1 VDIGVNVDYLPCDH
15 SSRSGGISILACRR
29 APARTFG
36 LVALSATVVAF
47 SPGIAWSA
55 SAEQPLMGSTFRFEP
70 LAAGESGL
78 TVAGTGTFRGA
89 IEVRRHGRGLAVVN
103 HLTLEE
109 YVRGIDEVP
118 PSWPAAAL
126 QAQAIAART
135 YAAHKVL
142 AAEARWRE
150 VGADICATSTC
161 QVYRGLDAEKR
172 AKGHGWLRAVEDTA
186 GRALLE
192 GGRPIMASYSST
204 ANGPRA
210 MSQNGALEMANA
222 GRSASEI
229 LAAYYGLRPT
239 LAPAKLPAT
248 IKVAVEMSVTGVRIS
263 APGPFRVVDSAGAVV
278 TAGAGGDWAV
288 TAGPGGGRLVPPETW
303 APVPEMAVSVPT
315 VPAAFRSAG
324 RVMTAAGPVPAPGN
338 GRWAL
343 AGLALALV
351 VSGSTITLQRRR
363 RA

>member
-1 VDIGVNVDYLPCDH
+1 MSESTTFPATTAVD
-15 SSRSGGISILACRR
+15 SWGISILACRR

-47 SPGIAWSA
+47 SPSPVWSA
-55 SAEQPLMGSTFRFEP
+55 GAEPPLTGSTVRFEP
-70 LAAGESGL
+70 QGPGDGGL

-89 IEVRRHGRGLAVVN
+89 IEVRRSGRGLAVVN
-103 HLTLEE
+103 HLSLEE

-135 YAAHKVL
+135 YAAHKAL
-142 AAEARWRE
+142 AGEARWRE
-150 VGADICATSTC
+150 LGADICATSTC
-161 QVYRGLDAEKR
+161 QVYRGLDAERR
-172 AKGHGWLRAVEDTA
+172 AQGHGWLRAVEATA
-186 GRALLE
+186 GRALFE

-222 GRSASEI
+222 GRSATEI

-248 IKVAVEMSVTGVRIS
+248 IKVAVETSVTSVRIS
-263 APGPFRVVDSAGAVV
+263 AAGPFRVVDGSGAAVV
-278 TAGAGGDWAV
+278 TAAGDWAV
-288 TAGPGGGRLVPPETW
+288 TAVPAGVRLVPPETW
-303 APVPEMAVSVPT
+303 APEPAPAVAVPA
-315 VPAAFRSAG
+315 VPAAVRRAG
-324 RVMTAAGPVPAPGN
+324 RVMTAAGPAPRPPA

-343 AGLALALV
+343 AGLLLTLV
-351 VSGSTITLQRRR
+351 AGATTITRQRRQR
-363 RA
+363 Q

>member
-1 VDIGVNVDYLPCDH
+1 M
-15 SSRSGGISILACRR
+15 
-29 APARTFG
+29 
-36 LVALSATVVAF
+36 ALSATVVAF
-47 SPGIAWSA
+47 IPGPVWSA
-55 SAEQPLMGSTFRFEP
+55 NAEQPLTGPTFRFEP

-89 IEVRRHGRGLAVVN
+89 IEVRRNGRGLAVVN

-135 YAAHKVL
+135 YAAYKVL

-172 AKGHGWLRAVEDTA
+172 AKGYGWLRAVEATA

-222 GRSASEI
+222 GRSAPDI

-248 IKVAVEMSVTGVRIS
+248 IKVAVEMNVASVRIS
-263 APGPFRVVDSAGAVV
+263 APGPFRVVDSGGAVV
-278 TAGAGGDWAV
+278 TAGSGADWAV
-288 TAGPGGGRLVPPETW
+288 TGGAGGVRLVPPATW
-303 APVPEMAVSVPT
+303 APEPAPATSVPA
-315 VPAAFRSAG
+315 VPVAFRSAG
-324 RVMTAAGPVPAPGN
+324 RVMTAAGPVPALGR

-343 AGLALALV
+343 AAVALTLV
-351 VSGSTITLQRRR
+351 VTASTITLQRRR

>member
-1 VDIGVNVDYLPCDH
+1 M
-15 SSRSGGISILACRR
+15 
-29 APARTFG
+29 
-36 LVALSATVVAF
+36 ALSATVVAF
-47 SPGIAWSA
+47 SPGPAFPA
-55 SAEQPLMGSTFRFEP
+55 AAQP
-70 LAAGESGL
+70 LAASAVRFEQLTAGEGTGL

-89 IEVRRHGRGLAVVN
+89 IEVHRNGQGLAVVN

-135 YAAHKVL
+135 YAAHKTL
-142 AAEARWRE
+142 AGEARWRK

-172 AKGHGWLRAVEDTA
+172 AAGYGWLRAVEDTA

-210 MSQNGALEMANA
+210 MSQNGALAMARA
-222 GRSASEI
+222 GRSATEI

-239 LAPAKLPAT
+239 LAAATLPAT
-248 IKVAVEMSVTGVRIS
+248 IKVAVEMNATSVRIS
-263 APGPFRVVDSAGAVV
+263 SPGPFRVVDPTGAVV
-278 TAGAGGDWAV
+278 VTATGGDWAV
-288 TAGPGGGRLVPPETW
+288 TAGAAGVRLVPPETW
-303 APVPEMAVSVPT
+303 APAPAPAVT
-315 VPAAFRSAG
+315 VPAVAAALRSPG
-324 RVMTAAGPVPAPGN
+324 RVITAAGPVPAPAL
-338 GRWAL
+338 GRWTL
-343 AGLALALV
+343 AGAALTLMVTA
-351 VSGSTITLQRRR
+351 STITLQRRR

>member
-1 VDIGVNVDYLPCDH
+1 M
-15 SSRSGGISILACRR
+15 
-29 APARTFG
+29 
-36 LVALSATVVAF
+36 ALSATVVAF
-47 SPGIAWSA
+47 SPGAAWSA
-55 SAEQPLMGSTFRFEP
+55 GAEPPLTGSTFRFEP
-70 LAAGESGL
+70 LGAGDGGM

-89 IEVRRHGRGLAVVN
+89 IEVRRNGRGLAVVN
-103 HLTLEE
+103 HLSLEE

-135 YAAHKVL
+135 YAAHK
-142 AAEARWRE
+142 AFAGEARWRQ

-229 LAAYYGLRPT
+229 LATYYGLRPT
-239 LAPAKLPAT
+239 LAPATLPAT
-248 IKVAVEMSVTGVRIS
+248 IKVAVEMSTTGVRIS
-263 APGPFRVVDSAGAVV
+263 SPVPFRVVDATGAVV
-278 TAGAGGDWAV
+278 ATAAGGDWAV
-288 TAGPGGGRLVPPETW
+288 AAGAGGSGVRLVPPEAW
-303 APVPEMAVSVPT
+303 APEPAPAVSVPT
-315 VPAAFRSAG
+315 VPASFRGAG
-324 RVMTAAGPVPAPGN
+324 RVMTAAGPAPAPPA

-343 AGLALALV
+343 AGVLLSLV
-351 VSGSTITLQRRR
+351 ATATTITLQRRR
-363 RA
+363 RQ

>member
-1 VDIGVNVDYLPCDH
+1 M
-15 SSRSGGISILACRR
+15 
-29 APARTFG
+29 
-36 LVALSATVVAF
+36 ALSATVAF
-47 SPGIAWSA
+47 SPGPAWSA
-55 SAEQPLMGSTFRFEP
+55 GAEQPLTGSTFRFEP
-70 LAAGESGL
+70 LGAGDAAL
-78 TVAGTGTFRGA
+78 AVAGTGTFRGA
-89 IEVRRHGRGLAVVN
+89 IEVRRNGRGLAVVN
-103 HLTLEE
+103 HLSLEE

-135 YAAHKVL
+135 YAAHKAL
-142 AAEARWRE
+142 AGEARWRE

-172 AKGHGWLRAVEDTA
+172 AKGYGWLRAVEDTA

-222 GRSASEI
+222 GRSASDI
-229 LAAYYGLRPT
+229 LATYYGLRPT

-248 IKVAVEMSVTGVRIS
+248 IKVAVEMSASGVRIS
-263 APGPFRVVDSAGAVV
+263 SPGPFRVVDATGAVV
-278 TAGAGGDWAV
+278 ATAGGGDWAV
-288 TAGPGGGRLVPPETW
+288 AAGSGGVRLVPPETW
-303 APVPEMAVSVPT
+303 APEPAPAVSVPAG
-315 VPAAFRSAG
+315 PAAFRPAG
-324 RVMTAAGPVPAPGN
+324 RVMTAAGPVPAPPA

-343 AGLALALV
+343 AGLLLSIVASAT
-351 VSGSTITLQRRR
+351 TITLQRRR
-363 RA
+363 RR